1 MLGTCGDQKRE
12 VDYLKLELEI
22 VVRYHVGAG
31 K

>member
-1 MLGTCGDQKRE
+1 MLGTFRVQKRE
-12 VDYLKLELEI
+12 VDYVKLELEI